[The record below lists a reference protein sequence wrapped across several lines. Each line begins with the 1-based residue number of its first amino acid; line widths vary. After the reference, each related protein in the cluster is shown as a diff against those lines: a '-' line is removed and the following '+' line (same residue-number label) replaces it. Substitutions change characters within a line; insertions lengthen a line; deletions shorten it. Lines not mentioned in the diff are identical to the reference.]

1 MHRLISAIQL
11 QSVVKPGKHTTR
23 LILDA
28 GLDHDQIWD
37 AAQMSAHGIQPLP
50 APPKDYVQQVLQKVQ
65 KAGVQIITMWDDA
78 YPPLLREIYAPP
90 AVLYAK
96 GTIPDWNASPTVA
109 MVGTRHCSDQSVQ
122 VAGVLAQG
130 LAAGGAIVVS
140 GGAVG
145 IDKAAHLGTLQAN
158 GITVDIMPCGV
169 DVNYPAANQYMRTD
183 IIQHS
188 GLLLSEYPPGTPVT
202 RGVFQLRNRLIA
214 GISAAVCV
222 VEAPLR
228 SGSLITARWARDQGR
243 DLYVVAGSLSDDRY
257 AGSHELLREGAEL
270 LLDAAQVLQD
280 LQGRFSGKADL
291 DKARTAQAAAVQA
304 LHQPE
309 SEYFP
314 PEPPLRETE
323 PIACPSYASDAA
335 KQMYHFL
342 TDGALS
348 LEELAEKAGC
358 PVGIALSQL
367 TELELLGCVTALPG
381 PAYAIKETG
390 RNR

>member
-1 MHRLISAIQL
+1 MQRLISAIQL
-11 QSVVKPGKHTTR
+11 QAVVKPGNHTTR
-23 LILDA
+23 RILEA
-28 GLDHDQIWD
+28 GLDHQQIWD
-37 AAQMSAHGIQPLP
+37 AAQMKAHGIAPLP
-50 APPKDYVQQVLQKVQ
+50 APPKDYAQQVLQKVQ
-65 KAGVQIITMWDDA
+65 QAEMQVITMWDEN

-90 AVLYAK
+90 AVLYVK
-96 GTIPDWNASPTVA
+96 GSVPDWNAFPAVA
-109 MVGTRHCSDQSVQ
+109 MVGTRHCSEQSLQ
-122 VAGVLAQG
+122 VAGLLAQG

-145 IDKAAHLGTLQAN
+145 IDRAAHLGALRAD
-158 GITVDIMPCGV
+158 GITVAVMPCGI
-169 DVNYPAANQYMRTD
+169 DINYPASNQNMRED
-183 IIQHS
+183 IIQHG

-222 VEAPLR
+222 VEAPQR

-257 AGSHELLREGAEL
+257 AGSHELLREGADL
-270 LLDAAQVLQD
+270 LLDAAQVLQGM
-280 LQGRFSGKADL
+280 QGRFDGKIDA
-291 DKARTAQAAAVQA
+291 DKARIAQAQAVQA

-309 SEYFP
+309 PERFP
-314 PEPPLRETE
+314 PEPPPEETV

-342 TDGALS
+342 TGGALP